1 MSHWIQLCS
10 CPRERML
17 LSVRH
22 TCESDPA
29 CWVEVLLS
37 RLDGT
42 GEHVVHRGRLS
53 HDRHVGWT
61 VRWLDEATFAVRLA
75 GGGEA
80 RYRLDGDAA
89 AQRLTDEERASRGL
103 PGARTSREWLGHFEH
118 NDRFDVPWDGPVGAS
133 ADELAAIAESIQ
145 GFQLGESSE
154 GRHLMACAREYAER
168 TGDEDYVE
176 AVRHFIRE
184 EQRHAGLLARFM
196 ERAGIPTIE
205 KTWPDTVFRML
216 RRFAGLEVSIGV
228 LITAE
233 IVAKVYYPA
242 LREATRSPI
251 LRRVCDRIISDEIQ
265 HVEFQAERLAMLR
278 LGRGDA
284 ALAATHALHRTL
296 FGGTLLVVWWKHASA
311 LHAGGYGF
319 RRFWSAAWRLFEGTR
334 ARMDPRNY
342 QEGA

>member
-1 MSHWIQLCS
+1 MSVWIQLSS

-22 TCESDPA
+22 ACETSPA

-42 GEHVVHRGRLS
+42 AEHVVHRGRLA

-61 VRWLDEATFAVRLA
+61 VRWLDDATFAVRLA

-89 AQRLTDEERASRGL
+89 ARRLTDEERAAAGL
-103 PGARTSREWLGHFEH
+103 PGAKTSREWLGYFEH
-118 NDRFDVPWDGPVGAS
+118 NERNLFDVPWDAPAGDAS
-133 ADELAAIAESIQ
+133 AVAESIQ

-154 GRHLMACAREYAER
+154 GRRLLAFAREYAAR
-168 TGDEDYVE
+168 TGDEDYVG
-176 AVRHFIRE
+176 ALKHFIRE
-184 EQRHAGLLARFM
+184 KQRHARDLARYM
-196 ERAGIPTIE
+196 ERAGIPTIDR
-205 KTWPDTVFRML
+205 TWPDTVFRSM
-216 RRFAGLEVSIGV
+216 RRFAGLELSISV

-242 LREATRSPI
+242 LRESTNSPL
-251 LRRVCDRIISDEIQ
+251 LRRVCDQIISDEIQ

-278 LGRGDA
+278 RGRGD
-284 ALAATHALHRTL
+284 LVLDATHGLHRFF
-296 FGGTLLVVWWKHASA
+296 FGGTLFVVWWKHADA
-311 LHAGGYGF
+311 LRAGGYGF
-319 RRFWSAAWRLFEGTR
+319 RRFWGAAWRMFEEAR
-334 ARMDPRNY
+334 RRMDPRTY
-342 QEGA
+342 ADDPRL